1 MAPIRLLCSA
11 TAVVG
16 LALCAAC
23 TAAAPPASSN
33 PAPASAAAP
42 TGPDTDAE
50 CAALPPFDAV
60 VFTYPSGG
68 DPDAPKPSADALK
81 QWAGTAVG
89 PVTAL
94 ADAAPAELAAPVATL
109 RAAIDGA
116 AQGTPVDPADQEITA
131 AATAVDKWGYDH
143 CGFGTLDVTGT
154 GTELPGVPATLP
166 AGPLAVKFDNG
177 GDPATKGFVLLVA
190 KVRDGARYTLDGIR
204 DGSVD
209 FNSIADVV
217 GAAQPPAGEST
228 GYAVSTLTPG
238 RYLVVSP
245 IGTPPQFTGTA
256 AAEFTA
262 T

>member
-23 TAAAPPASSN
+23 TAAAPPAFA

-42 TGPDTDAE
+42 AGPGTDAE

-60 VFTYPSGG
+60 IFTYPSGG

-81 QWAGTAVG
+81 QWAATAVG
-89 PVTAL
+89 PVGAL
-94 ADAAPAELAAPVATL
+94 AAAAPPELAAPVATL

-116 AQGTPVDPADQEITA
+116 GQGTPVDPADQEITA
-131 AATAVDKWGYDH
+131 AATTVDTWGYDH

-154 GTELPGVPATLP
+154 GTELPGVPASLP

-190 KVRDGARYTLDGIR
+190 RVRDGAQYTLDGIR

-256 AAEFTA
+256 AAEFTV

>member
-23 TAAAPPASSN
+23 TAAAPPASSS

-42 TGPDTDAE
+42 ADPDTDAE

-177 GDPATKGFVLLVA
+177 GDPATKGSCCWWPRSGT
-190 KVRDGARYTLDGIR
+190 VR
-204 DGSVD
+204 
-209 FNSIADVV
+209 
-217 GAAQPPAGEST
+217 
-228 GYAVSTLTPG
+228 
-238 RYLVVSP
+238 
-245 IGTPPQFTGTA
+245 GTPWTA
-256 AAEFTA
+256 SATARSTSTRSPTSSGPRSRRRASRPVTPSPPSPRAATWW
-262 T
+262 